1 MLLNKLKLSFLLRH
15 FRYCGTSAAGNIIII
30 FFFNNN
36 FYLMYVINV
45 ENDFFKPLGTKLNYY
60 EILGI
65 KPDSDSKTIKEAFY
79 EQSKKLHPDK
89 RYYTCI
95 YHTFFKY
102 IF

>member
-1 MLLNKLKLSFLLRH
+1 
-15 FRYCGTSAAGNIIII
+15 
-30 FFFNNN
+30 
-36 FYLMYVINV
+36 MYVINV

-95 YHTFFKY
+95 TTCSVVGCSHFLLQNCKQGVF
-102 IF
+102 

>member
-1 MLLNKLKLSFLLRH
+1 MLLNKLRLSFLLRH
-15 FRYCGTSAAGNIIII
+15 FRYYGTSEAGNII
-30 FFFNNN
+30 FLNNN
-36 FYLMYVINV
+36 FYLIYVINV